1 MGAGDPGA
9 DEAERAG
16 ALWVWGEPLMPEVV
30 GLGGVI
36 AIAVEV
42 VHAARFLLRP
52 RYPVE
57 RIWAIGEPPPDEVSG
72 LRVDGSARR
81 GLVPAPG
88 MVSAGMP
95 VADFLRGLDR
105 RLAAE
110 EAPPLQSHEVDWLLS
125 WATTEKLVDVLS
137 HVGLVGIILVLGVAW
152 EGASAPVILA
162 AYAVLAVLLELWLR
176 RNPDRVVN
184 DVAEYLL
191 EEREVAR
198 KKRGFTAALPSD

>member
-1 MGAGDPGA
+1 
-9 DEAERAG
+9 
-16 ALWVWGEPLMPEVV
+16 
-30 GLGGVI
+30 
-36 AIAVEV
+36 
-42 VHAARFLLRP
+42 
-52 RYPVE
+52 
-57 RIWAIGEPPPDEVSG
+57 
-72 LRVDGSARR
+72 
-81 GLVPAPG
+81 
-88 MVSAGMP
+88 MP